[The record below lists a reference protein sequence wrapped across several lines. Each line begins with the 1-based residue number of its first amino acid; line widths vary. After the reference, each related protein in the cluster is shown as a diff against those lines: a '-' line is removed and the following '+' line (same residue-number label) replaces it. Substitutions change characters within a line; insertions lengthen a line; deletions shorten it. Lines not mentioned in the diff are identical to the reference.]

1 MGIIVDFMLDRF
13 ESLLIISLVNVDCRG
28 LLWVAEGPCKSLPT
42 IFGKLVVIAERF
54 VPLWVVSGPFW
65 LFFLSL
71 WLVLIVDQCGFFL
84 CRLDLL
90 CITVGCC
97 GILCIAV
104 GCVGMMGIVAVS
116 SLF

>member
-13 ESLLIISLVNVDCRG
+13 ESLLIISLVNLDCRG

-42 IFGKLVVIAERF
+42 IFGKLGVIAERF

-71 WLVLIVDQCGFFL
+71 WLVLIVDQCGFFCAVL
-84 CRLDLL
+84 TCCALL
-90 CITVGCC
+90 WVVVGSCA
-97 GILCIAV
+97 L
-104 GCVGMMGIVAVS
+104 MWVA
-116 SLF
+116 

>member
-13 ESLLIISLVNVDCRG
+13 ESLLIISLVNVYCRG

-65 LFFLSL
+65 LFFFVTMACSHCRSMR
-71 WLVLIVDQCGFFL
+71 VFL
-84 CRLDLL
+84 RRLDL
-90 CITVGCC
+90 
-97 GILCIAV
+97 LCIAV
-104 GCVGMMGIVAVS
+104 GCVGMMWIVAVS
-116 SLF
+116 SLFY